1 MWPQAASLGGPKL
14 LVYEALSFYCMRPYA
29 TSVGAL
35 SYYYAEA
42 CGANA
47 SETQEIAGNVET
59 KHGEKMQEDARKC
72 GDLLLVAE
80 AMLEIVN
87 NYNRE
92 SFPPLGVR
100 IGALCCVFR
109 VPSYCRTHWSTFP
122 IAILILISSRI

>member
-1 MWPQAASLGGPKL
+1 
-14 LVYEALSFYCMRPYA
+14 MRPYA

-47 SETQEIAGNVET
+47 SETQEIAGNVGA

-100 IGALCCVFR
+100 IGALFACPATVALLE
-109 VPSYCRTHWSTFP
+109 RTKSALLRFLRAH
-122 IAILILISSRI
+122 LL